1 MRIVNFA
8 IVVLVIVVSMSSC
21 VGKKKFLKA
30 NADKE
35 MTQLTLNE
43 TLDQL
48 RACQL
53 EQAKL
58 KRTIDTWKD
67 KANAKDTDVASK
79 KGQLAAKDSEIAAL
93 KDQISVLKNTNSDLL
108 SSLSDL
114 SIVSKAGAESI
125 QKSMESINQQSKYI
139 QSLTSKIQA
148 KDSTNLVLVMNLKRS
163 LADVNDTDIN
173 VEVKGGVVYVSI
185 SDKMLF
191 QSGSS
196 NLNARAEEVLGK
208 VASVINDHSTL
219 NVLVEGHTDNVAIS
233 NSCVKDNWDLSTK
246 RSTAVVRVLQNR
258 YNINPARLT
267 AAGRSE
273 YVPKVSNQSYEGRSV
288 NRRTEIILTPKL
300 DEYFKLLEV
309 PDSGSN

>member
-1 MRIVNFA
+1 MRLLNYWAIIV
-8 IVVLVIVVSMSSC
+8 ILSLSMTSC

-30 NADKE
+30 AADKE
-35 MTQLTLNE
+35 MTQMTLNE
-43 TLDQL
+43 TMEQL
-48 RACQL
+48 RSCQL

-58 KRTIDTWKD
+58 KKTIDTWKD

-79 KGQLAAKDSEIAAL
+79 QGQLAAKDSEIAAL
-93 KDQISVLKNTNSDLL
+93 KDQIGVLKNTNSDLL

-125 QKSMESINQQSKYI
+125 QKSMESINQQGKYI

-163 LADVNDTDIN
+163 LANINDSDIE

-196 NLNARAEEVLGK
+196 NLNTRAEEVLGK

-219 NVLVEGHTDNVAIS
+219 NVLVEGHTDNVAIA

-273 YVPKVSNQSYEGRSV
+273 YVPKVSNNDYQGRST

-300 DEYFKLLEV
+300 DEYFKLLEA
-309 PDSGSN
+309 PAGGN